1 MANLAVADSTPPAR
15 YLDEKQPGFGRTGFS
30 LIGAM
35 FTMQNSES
43 KPDPGLM
50 ERIRR
55 ASGSRAS
62 LSVLMCI
69 HIIISCVSLALVARW
84 QTYMLYDDTRL
95 WSAIAVVLA
104 FSSVSLLFI
113 RARFSF
119 GYFVGFGLFTIV
131 LGFLWLNTFS
141 KFNYD
146 HRLAGISAAAS
157 ALLCLLPALLVNG
170 PVKQRYVLSPRAL
183 QYVLYSILVLA
194 IGTIVAA
201 SFYNFKL
208 VSIRQIYDFRSEL
221 NFPAP
226 IRYLTGMVST
236 VLLPFACACFLAL
249 KRRWWAAVPL
259 LLMLLFYPVTLS
271 KFALFSTAWM
281 IALLVL
287 SRLLE
292 PRAVTILL
300 VLLPMLIGVILVG
313 KFLNDYSLY
322 YFNIVNIRMMATP
335 SSAMDIYND
344 FFASHPQTWFCQIS
358 FLKPLM
364 SCPYQEQL
372 SVVMQS
378 TYGLGNLNASLFATE
393 GIASVG
399 LYLAP
404 LTALACGLVIALGNR
419 VSAGLPPGFVLI
431 SSALLPQ
438 TFVNAPLSTTL
449 LTHGAGLLFLL
460 WYIMPRPLF
469 DRVNNPASS

>member
-1 MANLAVADSTPPAR
+1 
-15 YLDEKQPGFGRTGFS
+15 
-30 LIGAM
+30 
-35 FTMQNSES
+35 
-43 KPDPGLM
+43 M

-300 VLLPMLIGVILVG
+300 VLLPMLLGVILVG